1 MKKNIPPNRLRNLLS
16 MMAMCSL
23 FIGSAALSQDSA
35 DALFQQAVDSFEN
48 ENYSQAAELFDELL
62 TDYPMEPRFSISWF
76 MKARSHHKLGMLEFA
91 EKEFEDFINEFPYS
105 QYIGG
110 ALLLLGDIRFQQ
122 DDPFGAAYYY
132 IQAYDRLDDSDLKDK
147 ARISL
152 RNVIEDHISLARLD
166 DLATRADN
174 YQLSAEMHYLK
185 AKREIREN
193 RPEKAASTISRLKEK
208 YSNSEFAL
216 RAQELEFG
224 KSKEDPGLLRIGMLI
239 PLSGRYSEYGINML
253 RGIKLAL
260 EDFNTADTSTEVELE
275 VYDNLGTSINT
286 VEGTRELIQ
295 SGVDVIIGPLQSEN
309 AFAAAIICQYENVPL
324 VVPAASGKGIAAV
337 GRSIFQLSPDSEYIG
352 KQIASY
358 AIRKL
363 GLEQF
368 GIITPNDA
376 YGEDVSAA
384 FVQEVKRLNGE
395 VIKIA
400 FYQRGMTDFRRP
412 LTEIKEV
419 LTEDIEQLLE
429 EGLADSSLYINP
441 KQPEELLPKY
451 EWPVRLDGLFIPGF
465 ADEVAMIAPQVVFGQ
480 METTLLGS
488 EGWSD
493 PEVLK
498 SAKGYLDGAVFATDF
513 YPFPKEPRWA
523 RFSARFRKQYG
534 ISPKRVAGLSYD
546 AAMIILTTVREIG
559 GFNITHGLNK
569 IEDYKG
575 VSGDVTFKAR
585 GGLNSDVMYCRI
597 VGDEVVRLSE

>member
-1 MKKNIPPNRLRNLLS
+1 M
-16 MMAMCSL
+16 
-23 FIGSAALSQDSA
+23 SQNSA
-35 DALFQQAVDSFEN
+35 DAVFKQAVDSFEN
-48 ENYSQAAELFDELL
+48 KNYSRAAELFDKLL
-62 TDYPMEPRFSISWF
+62 TDYPMETRFSIFWF
-76 MKARSHHKLGMLEFA
+76 MKARSHHKLGDLELA
-91 EKEFEDFINEFPYS
+91 EKEFEDFISEFPYS
-105 QYIGG
+105 RYIGE

-122 DDPFGAAYYY
+122 NDPFGAAYYY
-132 IQAYDRLDDSDLKDK
+132 IQAYDRLDDSALQEK

-152 RNVIEDHISLARLD
+152 SNVIEVHISLARLN

-185 AKREIREN
+185 AKREIREK
-193 RPEKAASTISRLKEK
+193 RFEKAAETISRLREK
-208 YSNSEFAL
+208 YSNSEYAL
-216 RAQELEFG
+216 RAQELELG
-224 KSKEDPGLLRIGMLI
+224 KSREDPDLLRIGLLI
-239 PLSGRYSEYGINML
+239 PLSGRYSEYGIDML

-286 VEGTRELIQ
+286 VEGTKELIE

-309 AFAAAIICQYENVPL
+309 AFAAAVICQYENVPL

-352 KQIASY
+352 KRIANY
-358 AIRKL
+358 AIIKL

-376 YGEDVSAA
+376 YGEDVSAT

-419 LTEDIEQLLE
+419 LTKDIEQLLE
-429 EGLADSSLYINP
+429 EGLADSSLYANP
-441 KQPEELLPKY
+441 KRPEELLPKY

-480 METTLLGS
+480 METTLLGA

-493 PEVLK
+493 PDVLK

-513 YPFPKEPRWA
+513 YPFPKAPRWS
-523 RFSARFRKQYG
+523 RFSARFQNQYG
-534 ISPKRVAGLSYD
+534 ISPGRVAGLSYD
-546 AAMIILTTVREIG
+546 AAMILLTTVGEIG
-559 GFNITHGLNK
+559 NHNVTHGLNK

-575 VSGDVTFKAR
+575 VSGDVTFKSM
-585 GGLNSDVMYCRI
+585 GGLNSEVMYCKI
-597 VGDEVVRLSE
+597 VGDEVVRLNE